1 MDLPD
6 SVWHN
11 LNASLVQTDIRDLF
25 ELNKVNRN
33 PFPYAIIVPYLTTKI
48 IYVNTLCCKGSKHV
62 RSLRWNGFFVCIFLL
77 TGIII
82 LFVFVWMVS
91 CNEYLYVYKISNSS
105 RMRF

>member
-11 LNASLVQTDIRDLF
+11 LNASFVQTDIRDLF

-77 TGIII
+77 TVLLYCLS
-82 LFVFVWMVS
+82 LFGWFPVM
-91 CNEYLYVYKISNSS
+91 NIYVYKISNSS